1 MIASA
6 LKGVIGAGVEHFES
20 KQQAE
25 RPGYSLPKSWIS
37 FVVFLILL
45 FIIALFGQLI
55 WNELIAGGPKVGNVV
70 GNGFITIFKPLPS
83 VWHAIALYIAMD
95 IFFSSSA

>member
-1 MIASA
+1 MALQSA
-6 LKGVIGAGVEHFES
+6 LSGLIGAGVEHFES
-20 KQQAE
+20 TQQDK
-25 RPGYSLPKSWIS
+25 RPGYSLPKSWIN

-55 WNELIAGGPKVGNVV
+55 WNQLIAGGPAVGKTV
-70 GNGFITIFKPLPS
+70 GKGFITIFKPLPT

-95 IFFSSSA
+95 IFFSR